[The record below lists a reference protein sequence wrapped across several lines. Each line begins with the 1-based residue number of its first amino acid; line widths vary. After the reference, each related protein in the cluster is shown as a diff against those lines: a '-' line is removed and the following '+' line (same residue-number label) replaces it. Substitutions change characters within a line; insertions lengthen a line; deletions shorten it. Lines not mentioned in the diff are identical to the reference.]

1 MFEEIRMSEHFF
13 DVIIVGAGIA
23 GCSCAITAARAGLDV
38 LLLEQAD
45 TPGKMN
51 MTGGRIY
58 THALKKLLPDFAATA
73 PLQRGVCRERISV
86 LTKDAAS
93 TLEYFNDRSS
103 CADTPSAS
111 CTVLRKSFDPWLAGE
126 AEKAGAKL
134 LLSQRVNELLKKGE
148 TICGV
153 KTGTD
158 AFHGNVVILA
168 EGASSLLGQKADL
181 VKKHEPAD
189 YATGA
194 KEVIRLGAEV
204 INERFNCKDGEG
216 VAWLF
221 LGYPSTGQMGGGFLY
236 TNKDSLSLGMVLG
249 MKDAKESN
257 TSVLQM
263 LADFKKHPLIQPL
276 IRDGETVSRSGHMVP
291 EGGYNAIPEL
301 VDNGVLIVGD
311 AASLCLNLGYTVRG
325 MDLAIL
331 SGMAAANTVI
341 HAKEADNYSRESLWS
356 YYDELERENILPDM
370 KVYKHIPDFMHNK
383 RIFTTYPHVVN
394 NFMQDLFAVESGSEP
409 AWKKISRYVQK
420 AGLLNI
426 MKDVWSGIKSF

>member
-1 MFEEIRMSEHFF
+1 MSEQFY

-23 GCSCAITAARAGLDV
+23 GSSAAITAASAGLDV

-58 THALKKLLPDFAATA
+58 TRALKKLLPDFASTA
-73 PLQRGVCRERISV
+73 PLQRTVTKERISV

-93 TLEYFNDRSS
+93 TLEYFNEQSGS
-103 CADTPSAS
+103 GEASAS
-111 CTVLRKSFDPWLAGE
+111 CTVLRKSFDTWLARE
-126 AEKAGAKL
+126 SEKAGAKL
-134 LLSQRVNELLKKGE
+134 RVSQRVNDLIKNND
-148 TICGV
+148 TVCGV

-158 AFHGNVVILA
+158 TFNAHVVILA
-168 EGASSLLGQKADL
+168 EGASALLGQKVGL
-181 VKKHEPAD
+181 VKKHDPAE

-204 INERFNCKDGEG
+204 IDERFNCKGGAG

-236 TNKDSLSLGMVLG
+236 TNKDSISLGMVLG

-257 TSVLQM
+257 ISVLQM
-263 LADFKKHPLIQPL
+263 LADFKKHPLIEPL
-276 IRDGETVSRSGHMVP
+276 IKDGEVISRGGHMVP

-301 VDNGVLIVGD
+301 ADNGVLIVGD
-311 AASLCLNLGYTVRG
+311 AASLCLNLGYTIRG

-331 SGMAAANTVI
+331 SGIAAANTVI
-341 HAKEADNYSRESLWS
+341 RAKKANNYSRDYLWS
-356 YYDELERENILPDM
+356 YYDELEKENILPDM
-370 KVYKHIPDFMHNK
+370 KHYKHIPGFLHNE
-383 RIFTTYPHVVN
+383 RIFTTYPKLVN
-394 NFMQDLFAVESGSEP
+394 NFMQDIFTVDNGSEP

-420 AGLLNI
+420 AGILNI
-426 MKDVWSGIKSF
+426 MKDVWQGIKSF

>member
-1 MFEEIRMSEHFF
+1 MSGKIF

-23 GCSCAITAARAGLDV
+23 GSSGAITAARAGLDV

-58 THALKKLLPDFAATA
+58 TRALKKLLPDFAATA
-73 PLQRGVCRERISV
+73 PLQRSVNRERLSV
-86 LTKDAAS
+86 LTGDAAS
-93 TLEYFNDRSS
+93 TLEYFHDRQDS
-103 CADTPSAS
+103 ADSAAAS

-126 AEKAGAKL
+126 AEKEGARL
-134 LLSQRVNELLKKGE
+134 LLSQRVNSLIDREGVC
-148 TICGV
+148 CGV

-158 AFHGNVVILA
+158 SFHAHVVILA
-168 EGASSLLGQKADL
+168 EGASSLLGQKTGL
-181 VKKHEPAD
+181 VKKHDPAD

-216 VAWLF
+216 VAWMF

-249 MKDAKESN
+249 MKDAQESKV
-257 TSVLQM
+257 SVLQM
-263 LADFKKHPLIQPL
+263 LADFKKHPLIRPL
-276 IRDGETVSRSGHMVP
+276 IQGGEVLSHSGHMVP
-291 EGGYNAIPEL
+291 EGGYDAIPEL
-301 VDNGVLIVGD
+301 AGNGLLIAGD
-311 AASLCLNLGYTVRG
+311 AATLCLNLGYTIRG

-341 HAKEADNYSRESLWS
+341 RAKKAGNYSREYLWS
-356 YYDELERENILPDM
+356 YHDELERENVLPDM
-370 KVYKHIPDFMHNK
+370 KLYKHVPGFLHNE
-383 RIFTTYPHVVN
+383 RLFGTYPKLVN
-394 NFMQDLFAVESGSEP
+394 NFMQDLFTVDNGSEP

-420 AGLLNI
+420 AGILHIL
-426 MKDVWSGIKSF
+426 KDVWAGIKSF